1 MTQAVTVL
9 KKAAVRE
16 APRVN
21 LGAPSHASSAP
32 AGGRMP
38 SGPQPQARIIEQDE
52 TAAMVEVLCPCGCRI
67 VLKCQTGSSASLT
80 ERTPAKE
87 RKP

>member
-21 LGAPSHASSAP
+21 LGDTPASPAPLSPPP
-32 AGGRMP
+32 AGKAQP
-38 SGPQPQARIIEQDE
+38 GPQPQARIIEQTD
-52 TAAMVEVLCPCGCRI
+52 TAAMIEVLCPCGCRI
-67 VLKCQTGSSASLT
+67 VLKCQTGSPAS
-80 ERTPAKE
+80 RA
-87 RKP
+87 